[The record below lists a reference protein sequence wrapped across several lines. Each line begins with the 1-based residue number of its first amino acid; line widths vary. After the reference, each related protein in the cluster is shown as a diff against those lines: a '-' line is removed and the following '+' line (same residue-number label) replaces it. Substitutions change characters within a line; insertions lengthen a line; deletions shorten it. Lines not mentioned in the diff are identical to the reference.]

1 MGKGK
6 GEGKKRLLTRAG
18 FKIFTNAPD
27 TIERYRYRWGQ
38 RRQAAFPL
46 IRAVRWP
53 GPPRINS
60 DQTPAERSS
69 FPQNIFGQQH
79 HHGSDGHSHLFENLL
94 KFCHQGRL
102 EGKKLLNVSFQLRT
116 VCGIDI
122 QLSLSRFIQKR
133 LILHGVH
140 KGPS

>member
-1 MGKGK
+1 MSVKPGLTQTSTAQQFC
-6 GEGKKRLLTRAG
+6 KKV
-18 FKIFTNAPD
+18 KIGAT
-27 TIERYRYRWGQ
+27 G
-38 RRQAAFPL
+38 QAAFPL
-46 IRAVRWP
+46 IRAVRWSA
-53 GPPRINS
+53 PPRINS

-79 HHGSDGHSHLFENLL
+79 RHGSDGHSHLFENLL

-102 EGKKLLNVSFQLRT
+102 EGKKLLNVLFQLRT
-116 VCGIDI
+116 VCRIDI
-122 QLSLSRFIQKR
+122 QLSLSRFSQKL